1 SSRKTKYDA
10 IFGHRKYLIPGE
22 DDDKLLQLLEMDSDL
37 DNCDS
42 EDECDVAFE
51 CQQPSTEDGQ
61 EIPLEQHDSDQDGQ
75 SGDGEDQQSE
85 DSDDDL
91 PLNVWIQVT
100 QSKEINTNKIKR
112 NEQMK
117 FTWEKSKSFQ
127 GMVFEIP
134 EVEDTSNDRRD
145 FKPSDYFSEY
155 IDDNFFQTICECT
168 NVKYMRLHNKPL
180 NLSLKETKQFFGIS
194 VLMSLLKYP
203 RIRMFWAKTT
213 RVYSIAS
220 VMTRDRYFMIRN
232 HLKVVID
239 DDISESLRQTD
250 KLWKV
255 RPLLKKIR
263 ETCLALPRANTVAID
278 EQMIPFTGSC
288 GVKQFVRGKPN
299 PEGLKNFVCATP
311 SGLVLDFE
319 VYQGKDT
326 FLQNSAKSL
335 GVGPS
340 AVVRLIESLR
350 EGTQIF
356 MDRYFTTIPLLE
368 FLLENKNHGTGTIMK
383 SRVPRAVHLTSEGIL
398 KRLGRGATEQT
409 VRSDGKINIIQW
421 YDMKPV
427 LLASTNLQE
436 EPVDE
441 CKRWSKQQKKFI
453 KVRRPDMVAKYNE
466 SMGGID
472 LVDRM
477 IAYYRIKARSNKWT
491 VKTIFHFTDLA
502 IANSWILYREDR
514 EKLGDNKYMQLYD
527 FKLKISEYLL
537 EADDDE
543 DSDENE
549 SRVHSVHTRNK
560 PTGYV
565 TPKSSSHSS
574 SPIPNNNNAS
584 IRKRQHLPILRGD
597 LKNAVR
603 CKSSHCSKKTM
614 FMCEKC
620 NAFYCIT
627 STHNCF
633 YEHHK
638 K

>member
-1 SSRKTKYDA
+1 MASSRKTKYDA

-100 QSKEINTNKIKR
+100 QT
-112 NEQMK
+112 
-117 FTWEKSKSFQ
+117 
-127 GMVFEIP
+127 
-134 EVEDTSNDRRD
+134 
-145 FKPSDYFSEY
+145 
-155 IDDNFFQTICECT
+155 
-168 NVKYMRLHNKPL
+168 
-180 NLSLKETKQFFGIS
+180 
-194 VLMSLLKYP
+194 
-203 RIRMFWAKTT
+203 
-213 RVYSIAS
+213 
-220 VMTRDRYFMIRN
+220 
-232 HLKVVID
+232 
-239 DDISESLRQTD
+239 
-250 KLWKV
+250 
-255 RPLLKKIR
+255 
-263 ETCLALPRANTVAID
+263 LPRANTVAVD

-441 CKRWSKQQKKFI
+441 CKRWSKQQK
-453 KVRRPDMVAKYNE
+453 
-466 SMGGID
+466 
-472 LVDRM
+472 
-477 IAYYRIKARSNKWT
+477 
-491 VKTIFHFTDLA
+491 
-502 IANSWILYREDR
+502 NS
-514 EKLGDNKYMQLYD
+514 
-527 FKLKISEYLL
+527 
-537 EADDDE
+537 
-543 DSDENE
+543 
-549 SRVHSVHTRNK
+549 
-560 PTGYV
+560 
-565 TPKSSSHSS
+565 
-574 SPIPNNNNAS
+574 
-584 IRKRQHLPILRGD
+584 
-597 LKNAVR
+597 
-603 CKSSHCSKKTM
+603 
-614 FMCEKC
+614 
-620 NAFYCIT
+620 
-627 STHNCF
+627 
-633 YEHHK
+633 
-638 K
+638 